1 VKLNLSGI
9 SKMIEQVVIACTE
22 LTAMWLLQSKR
33 VPMRKYSPIFGLLG
47 QPFWFY
53 SSYVSHQWGTFLLCF
68 LFSAIW
74 FKIFYD
80 YWLSPED
87 HRKIEPEQYYAL
99 LVDATRGL
107 KNPNEIDRLLKEALG
122 VKK

>member
-1 VKLNLSGI
+1 
-9 SKMIEQVVIACTE
+9 MIEQVVIACTE
-22 LTAMWLLQSKR
+22 LTAMWLIQSSELSR
-33 VPMRKYSPIFGLLG
+33 RRYAPLFGLLG

-87 HRKIEPEQYYAL
+87 HRKIEPEQYYVIL
-99 LVDATRGL
+99 TEATRGL
-107 KNPNEIDRLLKEALG
+107 KNSNDVDRLLKEALG
-122 VKK
+122 IKK